1 MGVGGKEISPTSA
14 MQSLH
19 AAFKVH
25 LSVPRIRGA
34 GGVQQPK
41 ASGKECV
48 KTWRWDR
55 FLLWLA
61 RDLWLQW
68 RLRMRIM
75 PVGTNCI
82 LIYYLADQEPDMA
95 YSKSRVGAGVIGR
108 ALASCC
114 KLFGAKRSVQAPPAV
129 RACPWPTL
137 RRNANPP
144 SCLNS
149 CWHGGLR
156 GKSESRRSQPTC
168 D

>member
-1 MGVGGKEISPTSA
+1 MRWTGTVPTTGSEGVLLCEPLVVLQAAGHQLWWAWAAKKFRQHQPCSRYMLLLKSICPC
-14 MQSLH
+14 H
-19 AAFKVH
+19 AYGV
-25 LSVPRIRGA
+25 L
-34 GGVQQPK
+34 GGVQQAK
-41 ASGKECV
+41 ASGKERV

-82 LIYYLADQEPDMA
+82 LIYYLVDQEPDMA

-114 KLFGAKRSVQAPPAV
+114 RLFGAKRAVSKRLRLFEPAHDQ
-129 RACPWPTL
+129 L
-137 RRNANPP
+137 
-144 SCLNS
+144 
-149 CWHGGLR
+149 
-156 GKSESRRSQPTC
+156 
-168 D
+168 